1 MQPPTADSATP
12 APTPP
17 RMVSLALPTARPVVV
32 WVILAVNVLVFLAM
46 TLSGGSENTEV
57 LVRFGAKVNGRIAA
71 GEYWRFLTPIFIH
84 IGLMHL
90 AFNSYALY
98 ALGTEVERLFGRAP
112 FAAMYLL
119 SGLSGVAAS
128 FAFNDHLSAGA
139 SGAIFGLVGALG
151 YFFARYRNLLGRAG
165 RRQLV
170 NIVVVAVYNL
180 AFGFL
185 YPGVDNHGHLGGLVA
200 GVALG
205 WALCPD
211 YRIQRDLD
219 GLPVRVVDTRTR
231 QRRLL
236 LTLPILAAL
245 IAGAGV
251 AVRAQHDSFA
261 VRMEWGVERLDSGD
275 LDGARADFIRA
286 VEARPDSA
294 EAHFMLGYVQFAQED
309 YAGAAASFEKAVALR
324 EDWSEARWNL
334 ALAYVRLG
342 QYQDAARH
350 LQVYLSLAG
359 SDAER
364 RQAQRL
370 LGELSQYR

>member
-1 MQPPTADSATP
+1 MLPPAEEPTQTTP
-12 APTPP
+12 SPP
-17 RMVSLALPTARPVVV
+17 RTVSLPLPVARPVLT
-32 WVILAVNVLVFLAM
+32 WAILAINLLVFLAM
-46 TLSGGSENTEV
+46 TLAGGSENTDV

-71 GEYWRFLTPIFIH
+71 GEYWRFFTPMFIH
-84 IGLMHL
+84 IGIMHL
-90 AFNSYALY
+90 AFNSYALF
-98 ALGTEVERLFGRAP
+98 ALGTEVERLFGNIP
-112 FAAMYLL
+112 FAVLYLL
-119 SGLSGVAAS
+119 SGAAGVVAS

-139 SGAIFGLVGALG
+139 SGAIFGLIGALG

-170 NIVVVAVYNL
+170 NIVLVAAYNL

-211 YRIQRDLD
+211 YGIVRDVQ
-219 GLPVRVVDTRTR
+219 GTPAQVVNTRTR

-236 LTLPILAAL
+236 LTLPLLVAL
-245 IAGAGV
+245 VVGAGA
-251 AVRAQHDSFA
+251 AVRAQRDSFA
-261 VRMEWGVERLDSGD
+261 VRMERGADRLDAGD
-275 LDGARADFIRA
+275 LDGALADFSRA
-286 VEARPDSA
+286 AQARPDSA
-294 EAHFMLGYVQFAQED
+294 EAHFMLGYVQFAQQD
-309 YAGAAASFEKAVALR
+309 YAGAADSFEKAVALR
-324 EDWSEARWNL
+324 EDWGEAHWNL

-350 LQVYLSLAG
+350 LQVYLSLVG

-364 RQAQRL
+364 REAQRL
-370 LGELSQYR
+370 LGELSQFR

>member
-1 MQPPTADSATP
+1 MQPPIGDAAAPTP
-12 APTPP
+12 APP
-17 RMVSLALPTARPVVV
+17 RTVSLALPAAKPVVV
-32 WVILAVNVLVFLAM
+32 WAILAVNVLVFVAM
-46 TLSGGSENTEV
+46 TLAGGSENTDV

-71 GEYWRFLTPIFIH
+71 GEYWRLLTPMFVH

-98 ALGTEVERLFGRAP
+98 ALGTEVERLFGNVP
-112 FAAMYLL
+112 FAVLYLL
-119 SGLSGVAAS
+119 SGFAGVVAS

-151 YFFARYRNLLGRAG
+151 YFFARYRNLLGKAG

-170 NIVVVAVYNL
+170 NIGLVAAYNL

-200 GVALG
+200 GIALG

-211 YRIQRDLD
+211 YGIQRGPD
-219 GLPVRVVDTRTR
+219 GLPVRVVNTRTR

-236 LTLPILAAL
+236 LTLPLLAVL
-245 IAGAGV
+245 IVGAGA
-251 AVRAQHDSFA
+251 AARAQRDSFA
-261 VRMEWGVERLDSGD
+261 VRMEWGVDRLDSGD
-275 LDGARADFIRA
+275 LDGARADFARA
-286 VEARPDSA
+286 VQARPGSA
-294 EAHFMLGYVQFAQED
+294 EGYFMLGYVQFAQED
-309 YAGAAASFEKAVALR
+309 YASAAASFERAVALR
-324 EDWSEARWNL
+324 GDWSEARWNL

-350 LQVYLSLAG
+350 LQVYLSLAD
-359 SDAER
+359 SETER
-364 RQAQRL
+364 REAQRL
-370 LGELSQYR
+370 LGELGRYR

>member
-1 MQPPTADSATP
+1 MQPPTEAPAAP
-12 APTPP
+12 APTRP
-17 RMVSLALPTARPVVV
+17 RTVSLPLPTAKPIVV
-32 WVILAVNVLVFLAM
+32 WAILALNVVAFLAM
-46 TLSGGSENTEV
+46 TLAGGSENTDV
-57 LVRFGAKVNGRIAA
+57 LIRFGAKVNGRIAA

-84 IGLMHL
+84 IGIVHL
-90 AFNSYALY
+90 AFNSYALF
-98 ALGTEVERLFGRAP
+98 ALGTEVERLFGSTP
-112 FAAMYLL
+112 FAVVYLL
-119 SGLSGVAAS
+119 SGFSGVVAS

-170 NIVVVAVYNL
+170 NIVLVAAYNL

-185 YPGVDNHGHLGGLVA
+185 YPGVDNHGHVGGLIA

-211 YRIQRDLD
+211 YGIQRDLD
-219 GLPVRVVDTRTR
+219 GAPVRVVNTRTR
-231 QRRLL
+231 RRRLL
-236 LTLPILAAL
+236 LTLPLLAAL
-245 IAGAGV
+245 VAGAGV
-251 AVRAQHDSFA
+251 AVRMQRDSFA

-275 LDGARADFIRA
+275 WDGARTDFARA
-286 VEARPDSA
+286 AQARPDSA
-294 EAHFMLGYVQFAQED
+294 EAHFMLGYVQFAQQD
-309 YAGAAASFEKAVALR
+309 YASAAISFEKAVALR

-342 QYQDAARH
+342 QYWDAARH

-364 RQAQRL
+364 REAQRL

>member
-1 MQPPTADSATP
+1 MQPPTADSAAS
-12 APTPP
+12 APTLP
-17 RMVSLALPTARPVVV
+17 RTVSLPLPTARPVVV
-32 WVILAVNVLVFLAM
+32 WAILAVNVLVFLAM
-46 TLSGGSENTEV
+46 TLSGGSENTDV

-71 GEYWRFLTPIFIH
+71 GEYWRFLTPVFIH
-84 IGLMHL
+84 IGFMHL

-98 ALGTEVERLFGRAP
+98 ALGTEVERLFGNAP
-112 FAAMYLL
+112 FAVMYLL
-119 SGLSGVAAS
+119 SGFSGVIAS
-128 FAFNDHLSAGA
+128 FAFNNHLSAGA

-170 NIVVVAVYNL
+170 NIAVVAAYNL

-219 GLPVRVVDTRTR
+219 GVPARVANTRTR

-245 IAGAGV
+245 VAGAGA
-251 AVRAQHDSFA
+251 AVRAQRDSFA

-275 LDGARADFIRA
+275 LAGARADFARA
-286 VEARPDSA
+286 VEARPDAA
-294 EAHFMLGYVQFAQED
+294 EGHFMLGYVEFAQED

-350 LQVYLSLAG
+350 LQAYLSLAG

>member
-1 MQPPTADSATP
+1 MQPPIADSAAP
-12 APTPP
+12 APP
-17 RMVSLALPTARPVVV
+17 RTVSLPLPTARPVVV
-32 WVILAVNVLVFLAM
+32 WAILAVNVLVFLAM
-46 TLSGGSENTEV
+46 TLSGGSENTDV

-71 GEYWRFLTPIFIH
+71 GEYWRFLTPMFIH
-84 IGLMHL
+84 IGLLHL

-98 ALGTEVERLFGRAP
+98 ALGTEVERLFGSAP
-112 FAAMYLL
+112 FAVMYLL
-119 SGLSGVAAS
+119 SGFSGVAAS

-170 NIVVVAVYNL
+170 NIVVVAAYNL

-219 GLPVRVVDTRTR
+219 GIPVRVVNTRTR
-231 QRRLL
+231 RRRLL
-236 LTLPILAAL
+236 LTLPILAVL
-245 IAGAGV
+245 VAGAGV
-251 AVRAQHDSFA
+251 AVRAQRNSFA

-275 LDGARADFIRA
+275 LDGARADFARA
-286 VEARPDSA
+286 VEARPDAA
-294 EAHFMLGYVQFAQED
+294 EGHFMLGYVQFAQED

-364 RQAQRL
+364 KQAQRL

>member
-1 MQPPTADSATP
+1 MQPPTEESTAP

-17 RMVSLALPTARPVVV
+17 RTVSLPLPTARPALT
-32 WVILAVNVLVFLAM
+32 WVILGINVLVFVAM
-46 TLSGGSENTEV
+46 TLAGGSENTDV
-57 LVRFGAKVNGRIAA
+57 LIRFGAKVNGRIAA

-98 ALGTEVERLFGRAP
+98 ALGTEVERLFGTAP
-112 FAAMYLL
+112 FAAVYLL
-119 SGLSGVAAS
+119 SGFAGVVAS
-128 FAFNDHLSAGA
+128 FAFNNHLSAGA

-165 RRQLV
+165 RRQLA
-170 NIVVVAVYNL
+170 NIVLVAAYNL
-180 AFGFL
+180 AFGFM

-200 GVALG
+200 GVALA

-211 YRIQRDLD
+211 YGIRRDSD
-219 GLPVRVVDTRTR
+219 GVPVRVVNTRTR
-231 QRRLL
+231 GRRLL
-236 LTLPILAAL
+236 MTLPILAVL
-245 IAGAGV
+245 VAGAGF
-251 AVRAQHDSFA
+251 AVPTQRDSFA

-275 LDGARADFIRA
+275 LDGARADFA
-286 VEARPDSA
+286 QAAQANPDSP
-294 EAHFMLGYVQFAQED
+294 EAYFMLGYVQFAQED
-309 YAGAAASFEKAVALR
+309 YAGAVRSFERAVSLR
-324 EDWSEARWNL
+324 EDWAEARWNL

-359 SDAER
+359 SDANR
-364 RQAQRL
+364 REAQRL
-370 LGELSQYR
+370 LGELSQSR